1 MAKET
6 SRTVLG
12 NWALSSASRPG
23 TCGLYEMERVRYGR
37 RGHQKRKEERKTQV
51 SKSLELTHDRG
62 I

>member
-37 RGHQKRKEERKTQV
+37 RGIKKEKRRKENAGKQ
-51 SKSLELTHDRG
+51 KP
-62 I
+62 